1 MAMVC
6 AGAVKYGFPAPS
18 VYYSI
23 PYADSTC
30 AYKHSSW
37 IAECDEWEYVAIGA
51 RDFSPEIIVRLIGT
65 EVPCSDKVFP
75 TPKFQ
80 F

>member
-6 AGAVKYGFPAPS
+6 AGAMKYGFSAPF

-23 PYADSTC
+23 PYADSAC
-30 AYKHSSW
+30 AHKHSSL
-37 IAECDEWEYVAIGA
+37 IAVRDELVFVAIGA
-51 RDFSPEIIVRLIGT
+51 WGFSPENTERVNGT